1 MIYPD
6 TEIKS
11 LVFDEILVLRTRTRT
26 VKTNYVRKSDSE
38 VNIQFGEFALKK
50 HRVEVLHGSI
60 AKMRD
65 CIAVFGEVIASAGIA
80 SAEVQH
86 TSNRLWYRLQ
96 VRRHDLQVESRQSNA

>member
-1 MIYPD
+1 M
-6 TEIKS
+6 
-11 LVFDEILVLRTRTRT
+11 
-26 VKTNYVRKSDSE
+26 
-38 VNIQFGEFALKK
+38 KK

-86 TSNRLWYRLQ
+86 TSNRLWYRL
-96 VRRHDLQVESRQSNA
+96 VGRRHDLQVWKADSRMPEITYTRKFPSGLKPDEQWINGF